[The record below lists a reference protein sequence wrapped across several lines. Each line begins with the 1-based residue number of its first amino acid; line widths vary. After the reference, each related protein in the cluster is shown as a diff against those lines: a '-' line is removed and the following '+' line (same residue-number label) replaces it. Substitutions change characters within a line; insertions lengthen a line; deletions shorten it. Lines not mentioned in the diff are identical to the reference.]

1 MGGKLTMSVQIQWDD
16 SHKDILHYHFSSRWT
31 WDEFFPAFQTA
42 HSEINQA
49 NRPIGVILSG
59 PADMIL
65 PPNMLSNA
73 AKVVKHKR
81 SKNTAVLVFVTPSM
95 FVRTMLR
102 AISRLSSTEF
112 RSADT
117 LDDARNIALQ
127 MVAAAKNSQGGTLY
141 RNTE

>member
-1 MGGKLTMSVQIQWDD
+1 MSVQIQWDETH
-16 SHKDILHYHFSSRWT
+16 SDILHYFFSSRWT
-31 WDEFFPAFQTA
+31 WDEFYPAFHTA

-59 PADMIL
+59 PADMLL
-65 PPNMLSNA
+65 PPNMLTNA

-81 SKNTAVLVFVTPSM
+81 SKNTAVLVFVTQSM

-112 RSADT
+112 RTADT
-117 LDDARNIALQ
+117 LDEARKVALAV
-127 MVAAAKNSQGGTLY
+127 VAAAKNSQAGTLY
-141 RNTE
+141 HNPSNE